1 MSFENHFVQYGS
13 YHANTVNKWIHIV
26 SVPLIVLTALVFF
39 VRVEIPFVSDL
50 ANLLALL
57 YSFGYIYLHF
67 VIGTFSGILLF
78 ALNYCAHEIAFK
90 TFYGIES
97 WKLCVIVHIISWI
110 TQLLGHAIFEK
121 VNVYIKY

>member
-26 SVPLIVLTALVFF
+26 SVPLIVLTALTFL
-39 VRVEIPFVSDL
+39 VRVEIPYVSDF
-50 ANLLALL
+50 ATLLTIV
-57 YSFGYIYLHF
+57 YSLGYIYLHL
-67 VIGTFSGILLF
+67 VIGFFSGILLCS
-78 ALNYCAHEIAFK
+78 LNYLAHEIAFK

-97 WKLCVIVHIISWI
+97 WKLCIIVHIFSWI

-121 VNVYIKY
+121 VYFIY